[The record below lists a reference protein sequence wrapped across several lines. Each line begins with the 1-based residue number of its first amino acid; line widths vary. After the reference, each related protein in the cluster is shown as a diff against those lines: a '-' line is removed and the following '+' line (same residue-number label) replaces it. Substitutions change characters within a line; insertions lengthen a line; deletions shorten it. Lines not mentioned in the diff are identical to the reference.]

1 MKTTVQK
8 LYLSNFLV
16 GLVFWYGIE
25 KLYLSSIG
33 INPVQIGIAAASLA
47 TFTLIFDIPSGLLA
61 DKWSRKKTL
70 ILAFIALACSS
81 LFVGLGSSFMTFFI
95 GYMFYGVYLVCT
107 SGTYAALMYDSL
119 HEEGRS
125 DQYSKINGRAYAM
138 LLVGAGVANIFSGF
152 IAQSFGFRVP
162 FVISVVPAILN
173 IMLMMTITEPTFHKA
188 EHREKIIKDAAIVAK
203 SFIKVPLLRA
213 IVGVLTG
220 FTFVELF
227 KTDFSQLL
235 MLRYTSSAQV
245 VGILWAIYAFVWGL
259 GGVIAHK
266 VKDKMSSLLFIAGL
280 STLLVALIDSF
291 WALAIFMVQSVAY
304 AAFINLA
311 ETQIQHATPSRVR
324 ASVMSIVGSLGRMVA
339 IPGGVLLGWLIKEH
353 GVRSAVW
360 SVAIVAVF
368 VTLIWFVAPKRTVEA
383 NT

>member
-25 KLYLSSIG
+25 KLFLSSIG
-33 INPVQIGIAAASLA
+33 INPAQIGIAAASLA

-81 LFVGLGSSFMTFFI
+81 LFIGLGSSFTTFFI

-107 SGTYAALMYDSL
+107 SGTYAALMYDAL

-138 LLVGAGVANIFSGF
+138 VLVGAGVANIFSGF
-152 IAQSFGFRVP
+152 IAHSFGFRVP

-173 IMLMMTITEPTFHKA
+173 VMLMMTITEPTFHKA
-188 EHREKIIKDAAIVAK
+188 EHREKIIKDAAVVAK

-235 MLRYTSSAQV
+235 MLRYTSSAQA
-245 VGILWAIYAFVWGL
+245 VGILWAIYAFAWGL
-259 GGVIAHK
+259 GGLIAHK
-266 VKDKMSSLLFIAGL
+266 VKNRMSLLLFIAGL
-280 STLLVALIDSF
+280 STLMVALIDSF

-339 IPGGVLLGWLIKEH
+339 IPGGVLLGWLIEEH
-353 GVRSAVW
+353 GIRSAVW
-360 SVAIVAVF
+360 SVAIVAVV
-368 VTLIWFVAPKRTVEA
+368 VTLVWFVAPKRTVEK
-383 NT
+383 NI